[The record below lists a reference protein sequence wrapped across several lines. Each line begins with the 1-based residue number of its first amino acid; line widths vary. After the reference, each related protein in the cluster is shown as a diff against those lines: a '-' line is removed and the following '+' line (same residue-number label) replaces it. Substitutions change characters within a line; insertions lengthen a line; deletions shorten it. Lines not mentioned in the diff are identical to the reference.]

1 MRKIALA
8 ALLAAAVALPS
19 GAFAQAK
26 YTMRISHQ
34 LPPSHHI
41 AQLTQAFADDVKKR
55 TNGEVDV
62 QIFAASK
69 AFKPSENYPAVAKGD
84 IEGAL
89 AVNFE
94 WGNTIPE
101 MSVTS
106 IPYFFTDLDKIK
118 KFPGSEANKLL
129 DAKLEAKGVH
139 NLAWFFTTRV
149 SIFTSNKKPIIATAD
164 FQGLKVRGLNK
175 LVDNALVAVGAAPSA
190 LPGDEVYNGLQTGV
204 LDAGLTDIS
213 AAYSRK
219 YYEIQKYGTVTPFF
233 TVYFH
238 LYVNP
243 KWWNSLPQK
252 DRDAISAAAQKAEAD
267 SIPLTEKTAA
277 DAVDQLK
284 AKGMELHMQ
293 TADET
298 KDWKAKMQPP
308 VLDAFKKAAPDAQKI
323 IDAIDKL

>member
-1 MRKIALA
+1 MRKL
-8 ALLAAAVALPS
+8 ALLAAIAAAIALP
-19 GAFAQAK
+19 GAAFAQAK
-26 YTMRISHQ
+26 VTMRISHQ
-34 LPPSHHI
+34 LPPAHHI
-41 AQLTQAFADDVKKR
+41 AQLTEAFAADVKKS

-62 QIFAASK
+62 QVFGASK
-69 AFKPSENYPAVAKGD
+69 AFKPGENYPAVAKGD

-106 IPYFFTDLDKIK
+106 IPYLFTDLEKIK

-129 DAKLEAKGVH
+129 DAKLQAKGVH
-139 NLAWFFTTRV
+139 NLAWFYTTRV
-149 SIFTSNKKPIIATAD
+149 SIITSGKKPIVALGD
-164 FQGLKVRGLNK
+164 FQGIKIRGLNK
-175 LVDNALVAVGAAPSA
+175 LVDNGLTAVGAAPSA
-190 LPGDEVYNGLQTGV
+190 LPGDEVYNALQTGV

-219 YYEIQKYGTVTPFF
+219 YFEVQKYGTVTPFF

-243 KWWNSLPQK
+243 KWWNDLPQK
-252 DRDAISAAAQKAEAD
+252 YKDAISAAAKKAEAD
-267 SIPLTEKTAA
+267 SIALTEKTAA

-284 AKGMELHMQ
+284 GKGMTLHMQ
-293 TADET
+293 TSAET
-298 KDWKAKMQPP
+298 QEWKSKMQPP
-308 VLDAFKKAAPDAQKI
+308 VMDAFKKSAPDADKI
-323 IDAIDKL
+323 IDAINKL

>member
-1 MRKIALA
+1 MRKFALA
-8 ALLAAAVALPS
+8 AAMVAAIALP
-19 GAFAQAK
+19 GAAFAQAK

-62 QIFAASK
+62 QVFGASK

-106 IPYFFTDLDKIK
+106 IPFFFTDLAKIK

-149 SIFTSNKKPIIATAD
+149 SIFSSQKKPIITTAD
-164 FQGLKVRGLNK
+164 FQGLKIRGLNK
-175 LVDNALVAVGAAPSA
+175 LVDNALTAVGAAPSA
-190 LPGDEVYNGLQTGV
+190 LPGDEVYNGLQTGL

-238 LYVNP
+238 LYINP
-243 KWWNSLPQK
+243 KWWASLPQK
-252 DRDAISAAAQKAEAD
+252 DRDAISAAAKQAEAD

-284 AKGMELHMQ
+284 AKGMLLHMQ
-293 TADET
+293 TPEET
-298 KDWKAKMQPP
+298 KEWASKMQAP
-308 VLDAFKKAAPDAQKI
+308 VLDAFKKAAPDADKI
-323 IDAIDKL
+323 IDAINKL

>member
-1 MRKIALA
+1 MRKIALFA
-8 ALLAAAVALPS
+8 ALAAAIALPS

-26 YTMRISHQ
+26 VTMRISHQ

-41 AQLTQAFADDVKKR
+41 AQLTEAFAADVKKN

-62 QIFAASK
+62 QVFGASK
-69 AFKPSENYPAVAKGD
+69 AFKPGENYPAVAKGD

-106 IPYFFTDLDKIK
+106 IPYFFTDLEKIK
-118 KFPGSEANKLL
+118 KFPGSDANKLL
-129 DAKLEAKGVH
+129 DAKLLAKGVQ
-139 NLAWFFTTRV
+139 NLAWFYTTRV
-149 SIFTSNKKPIIATAD
+149 SIITSGKKPIVSTAD
-164 FQGLKVRGLNK
+164 FQGIKIRGLNK
-175 LVDNALVAVGAAPSA
+175 LVDNGLTAVGAAPSA
-190 LPGDEVYNGLQTGV
+190 LPGDEVYNALQTGV

-219 YYEIQKYGTVTPFF
+219 YFEVQKYGTVTPFF

-243 KWWNSLPQK
+243 KWWNELSPK
-252 DRDAISAAAQKAEAD
+252 HREAIMAAAKKAEAD
-267 SIPLTEKTAA
+267 SIALTEKTAA

-284 AKGMELHMQ
+284 SKGMTLHMQ
-293 TADET
+293 SSAET
-298 KDWKAKMQPP
+298 QEWKGKMQPP
-308 VLDAFKKAAPDAQKI
+308 VLDAFKKSAPDADKI
-323 IDAIDKL
+323 IDAINKL

>member
-1 MRKIALA
+1 MRKFALA
-8 ALLAAAVALPS
+8 AAMVAAIALPS
-19 GAFAQAK
+19 AAFAQAK

-62 QIFAASK
+62 QVFAASK

-101 MSVTS
+101 MSITS
-106 IPYFFTDLDKIK
+106 IPFFFTDLDKIK

-149 SIFTSNKKPIIATAD
+149 SIFTSQKKPIITTAD
-164 FQGLKVRGLNK
+164 FQGLKIRGLNK
-175 LVDNALVAVGAAPSA
+175 LVDNALTAVGAAPSA
-190 LPGDEVYNGLQTGV
+190 LPGDEVYNGLQTGL

-238 LYVNP
+238 LYINP
-243 KWWNSLPQK
+243 KWWASLPQK
-252 DRDAISAAAQKAEAD
+252 DRDAISAAAKQAEAD

-284 AKGMELHMQ
+284 AKGMVLHMQ
-293 TADET
+293 TPEET
-298 KDWKAKMQPP
+298 KEWASKMQAP
-308 VLDAFKKAAPDAQKI
+308 VLDAFKKAAPDADKI
-323 IDAIDKL
+323 IDAINKL